1 VARSFWGRFG
11 QDLYLSVGLSF
22 TLAGTVAT
30 FIYAK
35 DFVWIP
41 LTLVAGVTIA
51 VVFSGLKAHREAEEA
66 KREAA
71 AERQRR
77 LEVEARAAEAERRQ
91 RADVETRA
99 GSLVAETLQGYQRLL
114 VEHSWA
120 ELTRLLTIRME
131 FVKRMRLFAQSLSS
145 PIEVR
150 KIESFAG
157 RLFVIAKV
165 DAAPMKHLKV
175 GDAFLLVEQA
185 PSGSETRVALLQ
197 LNQPPDP
204 ARKAAHFLVA
214 GALGE
219 AADTLDSLARAE
231 AVDAVRRYQ
240 VRLLVD
246 VARYRSLHIE
256 DAIELIK
263 LLAGEAQL

>member
-1 VARSFWGRFG
+1 VAQSFWRHFG
-11 QDLYLSVGLSF
+11 HHLYQSAALIA

-35 DFVWIP
+35 DYVWIP
-41 LTLVAGVTIA
+41 LTLLAAFIIA
-51 VVFSGLKAHREAEEA
+51 ALSFCLQMYKEAEEA
-66 KREAA
+66 RRQ
-71 AERQRR
+71 AEQERR
-77 LEVEARAAEAERRQ
+77 RASESAEAERRH
-91 RADVETRA
+91 RASVETQA
-99 GSLVAETLQGYQRLL
+99 SSLVAETLQGYQRILA
-114 VEHSWA
+114 EHSWS

-131 FVKRMRLFAQSLSS
+131 FVKRMRLFAQGLSK

-150 KIESFAG
+150 KIESYAG